1 MRKTLTDK
9 SVAALKPRSQ
19 RYARPDPELRGHY
32 VRVQSSG
39 AKTFAAVARDPV
51 RKKQIWTTIESTHVL
66 SITEA
71 REKAR
76 EIIKRVRAGKSPR
89 EALALKQDSF
99 QIIAELWLKRH
110 VQKKGLRSEHEIRRL
125 LDAHVYPRWKDRAFL
140 DIRRNDVS
148 NLLDEVEDDHG
159 ARQADYVLAIARGI
173 MNWHATRH
181 DGYLPPIVK
190 GMRRTNPK
198 ERARDRVL
206 NDAELAAIWIAAES
220 DGTFGA
226 IVRVLLLTAQRR
238 EKVISMRWADISDGV
253 WTIPSEAREKGNAGK
268 LVLPDSVLTIIRAQ
282 PRLGDNSYVFAG
294 RGKGNLSGLS
304 KSKCLFDAKLPQMPH
319 WQLHDLRRTARS
331 LMARAGVRPDIAERV
346 MGHTIAGVQGV
357 YDRHSYRDEKADA
370 LTRLSALIN
379 AILNPRHNVVTMAKH

>member
-1 MRKTLTDK
+1 MTD
-9 SVAALKPRSQ
+9 
-19 RYARPDPELRGHY
+19 
-32 VRVQSSG
+32 
-39 AKTFAAVARDPV
+39 
-51 RKKQIWTTIESTHVL
+51 VL

-89 EALALKQDSF
+89 EALPLKRASF
-99 QIIAELWLKRH
+99 QNIAELWLKRH

-125 LDAHVYPRWKDRAFL
+125 LDAHVHPRWKDRAFL

-148 NLLDEVEDDHG
+148 NLLDEVEDNHG
-159 ARQADYVLAIARGI
+159 ARQADYVLAIVRGI

-206 NDAELAAIWIAAES
+206 NDAELAAIWTAAEF

-238 EKVISMRWADISDGV
+238 EKVISMRWEDISDGV
-253 WTIPSEAREKGNAGK
+253 W
-268 LVLPDSVLTIIRAQ
+268 
-282 PRLGDNSYVFAG
+282 
-294 RGKGNLSGLS
+294 
-304 KSKCLFDAKLPQMPH
+304 
-319 WQLHDLRRTARS
+319 
-331 LMARAGVRPDIAERV
+331 
-346 MGHTIAGVQGV
+346 
-357 YDRHSYRDEKADA
+357 
-370 LTRLSALIN
+370 
-379 AILNPRHNVVTMAKH
+379 AILQRGARKGQCG